1 MIVLMAGLPGTG
13 KSTLAHALAS
23 RLGASVLGK
32 DEIRLALFSAQ
43 GVEYSTS
50 QDDFVMQVMLEAA
63 GWLLRRDPAR
73 IVILDGR
80 TFSRRYQIDRV
91 LEVAA
96 ELHQSWV
103 ILECVCSQETARSRI
118 ELQAHAG
125 EHVAGNRS
133 FDLYLNVKAR
143 FEPILHPRTLIDT
156 DRPMEECLN
165 HALNAL
171 R

>member
-1 MIVLMAGLPGTG
+1 
-13 KSTLAHALAS
+13 
-23 RLGASVLGK
+23 
-32 DEIRLALFSAQ
+32 
-43 GVEYSTS
+43 
-50 QDDFVMQVMLEAA
+50 MLEAA

-80 TFSRRYQIDRV
+80 TFSHRYQIDRV

-103 ILECVCSQETARSRI
+103 ILECVCAQATARSRI

-125 EHVAGNRS
+125 EHVAGNRG
-133 FDLYLNVKAR
+133 FDLYLDVKAR

-165 HALNAL
+165 HALNVL

>member
-32 DEIRLALFSAQ
+32 DEIRLALFSEQ
-43 GVEYSTS
+43 RVEYSTA

-63 GWLLRRDPAR
+63 GWMLRRDPAR
-73 IVILDGR
+73 VVILDGR

-96 ELHQSWV
+96 ELHQPWV
-103 ILECVCSQETARSRI
+103 ILECVCSHETARSRI
-118 ELQAHAG
+118 ELQARAG
-125 EHVAGNRS
+125 DHVARNRT
-133 FDLYLNVKAR
+133 FDLYLDVRAR

-156 DRPMEECLN
+156 DLRLDECMN
-165 HALNAL
+165 QALNAL

>member
-1 MIVLMAGLPGTG
+1 M
-13 KSTLAHALAS
+13 AHALAS

-32 DEIRLALFSAQ
+32 DEIRLALFSEK
-43 GVEYSTS
+43 GVEYSTA
-50 QDDFVMQVMLEAA
+50 QDDFVMQIMLEAA
-63 GWLLRRDPAR
+63 GWMLRKDPAR
-73 IVILDGR
+73 VVILDGR

-103 ILECVCSQETARSRI
+103 ILECVCSQESARARI
-118 ELQAHAG
+118 ELQARAG

-133 FDLYLNVKAR
+133 FDLYLGVKAR
-143 FEPILHPRTLIDT
+143 FEPIPHPRTLIDT
-156 DRPMEECLN
+156 DRPLDDCLN
-165 HALNAL
+165 QALNAL